1 MPKLTAASVEKFRA
15 AKTRREIPDAACPGL
30 YLVVQKTGL
39 KSFAMRFR
47 NQYSRHVKLTLG
59 KLDVTGVESETAPM
73 IGMPLTLLAARRLAM
88 DVHRQRALG
97 NDVAAQRHR
106 QRLERK
112 AGQAKDFSQA
122 ALDYTEQYLRREVRR
137 WQAAA
142 RLLGITVG
150 GDGALTLTP
159 KGLADRWRDRP
170 VSEISADD
178 IHAIIDEVREKA
190 VPGLER
196 RGDGPS
202 AAMARVMHTALSRL
216 FRWLLEKRRI
226 AANPMHGSVVPK
238 AGKSRERVLSDAEVI
253 AFWKACDTISE
264 PVAQCL
270 KLLLLT
276 GCRRDELGKLRRTES
291 SDDGTVTI
299 PASRSK
305 NKKSFVIPLP
315 PQAREILRSVK
326 TSDDFVFASKNG
338 KPVAAW
344 SRIKAELDAVLK
356 FSTPFVLH
364 DLRRTFSTGL
374 NSIGIAPEVTEA
386 CLNHISGTKGSVAG
400 VYNQYAYLPEKT
412 VALERWAD
420 HVIGLVEGRAAKV
433 VPMKRKGAQAAA

>member
-1 MPKLTAASVEKFRA
+1 VPKLTAVSVEKFTAR
-15 AKTRREIPDAACPGL
+15 KTRREIPDAACPGL
-30 YLVVQKTGL
+30 YLLVQKSGA

-47 NQYSRHVKLTLG
+47 NQYGRHVKLTLG
-59 KLDVTGVESETAPM
+59 RLDVSGVESSTAPM
-73 IGMPLTLLAARRLAM
+73 IGMPLTLVAARQLAM
-88 DVHRQRALG
+88 NVHRERAMG

-112 AGQAKDFSQA
+112 AGQSKTFSQG

-142 RLLGITVG
+142 RMLGIAVG
-150 GDGALTLTP
+150 GDGALMLTP

-202 AAMARVMHTALSRL
+202 QAMARVMHTTLSKL

-238 AGKSRERVLSDAEVI
+238 AGKSRERTLSDPEIV

-276 GCRRDELGKLRRTES
+276 GCRRDEIGKLRRSEIS
-291 SDDGTVTI
+291 EDGSTITI
-299 PASRSK
+299 PTSRSK
-305 NKKSFVIPLP
+305 NKKPHVVPLP
-315 PQAREILRSVK
+315 SLARDILRSVK
-326 TSDDFVFASKNG
+326 TSGDFVFDTGRG
-338 KPVAAW
+338 KPIAAW
-344 SRIKAELDAVLK
+344 SRIKAELDSVLK
-356 FSTPFVLH
+356 FESAFVLH
-364 DLRRTFSTGL
+364 DLRRSFSTGL
-374 NSIGIAPEVTEA
+374 SGLGVPTETIEA
-386 CLNHISGTKGSVAG
+386 TLNHVSGKSTVANT
-400 VYNQYAYLPEKT
+400 YNRHKYLAEKT
-412 VALERWAD
+412 AALLRWAD
-420 HVIGLVEGRAAKV
+420 HVIGLVEGRTKV

>member
-1 MPKLTAASVEKFRA
+1 MPKLTAAAVEKYSAR
-15 AKTRREIPDAACPGL
+15 KTRREISDAACPGL
-30 YLVVQKTGL
+30 FLVVQKSGA

-47 NQYSRHVKLTLG
+47 NQYGRHVKLTLG
-59 KLDVTGVESETAPM
+59 RLDVTGVESATAPM
-73 IGMPLTLLAARRLAM
+73 IGMPLTLLAARRLAA

-97 NDVAAQRHR
+97 NDVVADRR
-106 QRLERK
+106 RNRLERK
-112 AGQAKDFSQA
+112 AGQSKTFSQA
-122 ALDYTEQYLRREVRR
+122 ALDFTEQYLRREVRR

-142 RLLGITVG
+142 RMLGIAVG

-159 KGLADRWRDRP
+159 KGLADRWRDRT
-170 VSEISADD
+170 VSEISAAD
-178 IHAIIDEVREKA
+178 IHGIIDETREKS
-190 VPGLER
+190 VPGLDR
-196 RGDGPS
+196 KGDGPS
-202 AAMARVMHTALSRL
+202 EAMARVMHTTLSRL

-238 AGKSRERVLSDAEVI
+238 AGKSRERVLSDVEVI
-253 AFWKACDTISE
+253 AFWKASDTLDA

-276 GCRRDELGKLRRTES
+276 GCRRDEIGKLRRAEIST
-291 SDDGTVTI
+291 DGTVTI

-315 PQAREILRSVK
+315 PVALDILRSVQ
-326 TSDDFVFASKNG
+326 TSGDFVFDTGRG

-344 SRIKAELDAVLK
+344 SRIKADLDSVLK
-356 FSTPFVLH
+356 FSAPFVIH

-374 NSIGIAPEVTEA
+374 NKIGVAPEVVEA
-386 CLNHISGTKGSVAG
+386 CLNHVSGTKSGVAG

-412 VALERWAD
+412 AALQRWSD
-420 HVIGLVEGRAAKV
+420 HVIGLFEGRAKV
-433 VPMKRKGAQAAA
+433 VPIRKGAQAAA